1 MSPIEKQKIMKEAQ
15 AYLNSQMYK
24 CVKEKGYG
32 VMLGKNLN
40 TRWDILMAT
49 LHCIKIFT
57 QVRFNKCYRAMY
69 RYMFFSNLSMLQ
81 NFHVLI
87 LGCKCFFHDLSIYL
101 SVNYATIKCFAK
113 AGCTL
118 SNFTHTIDKH
128 WKMKEGD
135 LNKRPLN
142 RRFLNI
148 FWLLMLTAPVSP
160 MSTSSSC
167 STRTTFSWEVWR
179 ERTTNRRTNS
189 RWVGGPDGVLC

>member
-1 MSPIEKQKIMKEAQ
+1 MKIEQWTIIYTYLLIFIEQEPPNMSPIEKQKIMKEAQ

-69 RYMFFSNLSMLQ
+69 RYMFFSNLSMVQ

-87 LGCKCFFHDLSIYL
+87 PGCKCIFMI
-101 SVNYATIKCFAK
+101 CQ
-113 AGCTL
+113 
-118 SNFTHTIDKH
+118 FTCQWI
-128 WKMKEGD
+128 M
-135 LNKRPLN
+135 LPLN
-142 RRFLNI
+142 
-148 FWLLMLTAPVSP
+148 
-160 MSTSSSC
+160 
-167 STRTTFSWEVWR
+167 
-179 ERTTNRRTNS
+179 
-189 RWVGGPDGVLC
+189 VLPKQDVPSVVLHTQLISIEKWKKET